1 MSVAMFG
8 AMTKPVDEMTLE
20 ELFEGVTPEQA
31 RALAE
36 AYDVEERLFS
46 SPDRTWLKT
55 RPMSDAEADPGA
67 GLPHLTEEQEA
78 LVLRC
83 TVPAVQELLRAR
95 RELLR
100 QLRSDGWTLQQLAT
114 LMRTSRQRVHQLL
127 VVRGE

>member
-1 MSVAMFG
+1 MLG
-8 AMTKPVDEMTLE
+8 AMGD
-20 ELFEGVTPEQA
+20 
-31 RALAE
+31 
-36 AYDVEERLFS
+36 D
-46 SPDRTWLKT
+46 
-55 RPMSDAEADPGA
+55 DPGA

-95 RELLR
+95 RALLH

-127 VVRGE
+127 ASRDP